1 VGTGGSVLI
10 LAATYGEG
18 HIRAAQA
25 LAAAIAR
32 LEPERPVHVVDFFER
47 VSPVMNRIAR
57 RAYVGSVRRV
67 PYLYGRWYDATRA
80 IPEDSLVQRT
90 LDHYRVGGLRRL
102 LEETAPAAVVSTFPI
117 PAGVLSTLRVEEG
130 YDVPSAVAVT
140 DYTVHSQWIH
150 SGIDLYLVGHEELRQ
165 GMIARGIDP
174 GRVVTTGIPIDPRF
188 GDVRPDRPDGPP
200 WQILVM
206 GGAYGMLPSTIK
218 LVESLIGIDGVRVVL
233 VAGRDERLRQ
243 QGEELAQ
250 GRRERLVVTG
260 YTTEIPALMA
270 ASHLLVTKA
279 GGLTVSEA
287 LAMRLPLM
295 IYRPLPGQEQAN
307 VEFLV
312 RHKAARVFHDPA
324 SLVHEVGHIL
334 ARGEGRLAAG
344 QDSAGALGRPT
355 SAIDGARL
363 VLALAEGRHAR
374 SGVAATL
381 VPAAAG
387 TLAAA
392 NGARPDGGRGR

>member
-1 VGTGGSVLI
+1 MATASSVLM

-25 LAAAIAR
+25 LAAAVNR
-32 LEPERPVHVVDFFER
+32 LDPARPVRVVDFFEH
-47 VSPVMNRIAR
+47 VSPTLNRIAR

-90 LDHYRVGGLRRL
+90 LDHYRVDGLRRL
-102 LEETAPAAVVSTFPI
+102 LDEIRPAVVVSTFPI
-117 PAGVLSTLRVEEG
+117 PAGVLSTLRREEG

-150 SGIDLYLVGHEELRQ
+150 SGIDLYLVGHEELRA
-165 GMIARGIDP
+165 GMVARGLP
-174 GRVVTTGIPIDPRF
+174 PERVAATGIPIDPRF
-188 GDVRPDRPDGPP
+188 GDVVPRRGEGPP
-200 WQILVM
+200 WQVLVM
-206 GGAYGMLPSTIK
+206 GGAYGMLPGTLR
-218 LVESLIGIDGVRVVL
+218 LVEGLLGIDGVRVVL
-233 VAGRDERLRQ
+233 VAGRDRRLRR
-243 QGEELAQ
+243 QGQEMARAWP
-250 GRRERLVVTG
+250 GRLEVTG
-260 YTTEIPALMA
+260 YTTEVPALMA

-312 RHKAARVFHDPA
+312 RHRAARVFHDRE
-324 SLVHEVGHIL
+324 SLVREVAHIL
-334 ARGEGRLAAG
+334 ARGEGRLALG
-344 QDSAGALGRPT
+344 QDHAGAIGRPT
-355 SAIDGARL
+355 SAVDGARL
-363 VLALAEGRHAR
+363 VLALAD
-374 SGVAATL
+374 
-381 VPAAAG
+381 
-387 TLAAA
+387 
-392 NGARPDGGRGR
+392 GARPRPALNAFPGAAPGPGAGA